1 MWSVRCAGQSRP
13 RHPVRFRNTG
23 IALSHSSPQPH
34 LMIVIHSLSGGGAER
49 VAADLS
55 AYWVQ
60 RGFSVTLVTQSDA
73 STDAYPL
80 HHAVTRHALGTAA
93 PSAGRL
99 SAALANLRR
108 VWSLRRL
115 IKRERPTDR
124 KSTRLNSSH

>member
-1 MWSVRCAGQSRP
+1 MPCPTLAMWSWRCAGQSRP

-60 RGFSVTLVTQSDA
+60 RGYKVTLVTQRSEEHT
-73 STDAYPL
+73 SEL
-80 HHAVTRHALGTAA
+80 Q
-93 PSAGRL
+93 
-99 SAALANLRR
+99 
-108 VWSLRRL
+108 SLMRISYACFCL
-115 IKRERPTDR
+115 K
-124 KSTRLNSSH
+124 K